1 MPTARTLHG
10 ARLEVAPG
18 VGPGLG
24 SRLTTDWPRH
34 RIAVVIDATVDALH
48 GPALRSGLPR
58 DVVWCPIPS
67 GEATKTRATWAAV
80 TDTLHAAGLGRDT
93 LIVAVGGGVTT
104 DLAGFVA
111 ATFARGVPTVLVP
124 TSLLAMVDA
133 AIGGKTG
140 VDTPHG
146 KNLVG
151 ALHQPALV
159 LIDPRWLDTLP
170 PADRRHG
177 AAEALKHGIVAD
189 AAHLE
194 WLVTHLP
201 TAIDQTPFPPAIADA
216 LIARSVEIKATIV
229 EEDPEDRGR
238 RRILNFGHTIGH
250 ALERCSDYTIPH
262 GAAVAIGMVAEARL
276 GEHLGVTHSGVADR
290 IAAAVDALGLPT
302 RRPSTLHPD
311 AIVAATHAD
320 KKTVGGRVAYA
331 LPERLGTMAGA
342 ASGFVIPIPDADVI
356 RALTEM

>member
-18 VGPGLG
+18 LGPALG
-24 SRLTTDWPRH
+24 SRLTSAWPRH
-34 RIAVVIDATVDALH
+34 RLAVVIDATVDALH
-48 GPALRSGLPR
+48 GPTLRAGLPPET
-58 DVVWCPIPS
+58 VWCPIPS

-93 LIVAVGGGVTT
+93 VIVAVGGGVTT

-151 ALHQPALV
+151 ALHHPELV

-189 AAHLE
+189 AAHVE
-194 WLVTHLP
+194 WITTHLS
-201 TAIDQTPFPPAIADA
+201 AALDRTPFPSAVADA
-216 LIARSVEIKATIV
+216 LIARSVEIKAAIV

-238 RRILNFGHTIGH
+238 RRVLNFGHTIGH
-250 ALERCSDYTIPH
+250 ALERLSDYTIPH

-276 GEHLGVTHSGVADR
+276 GERIGVTRDGVADR
-290 IAAAVDALGLPT
+290 IAAACDALGLPT
-302 RRPSTLHPD
+302 RGPSTLQPD
-311 AIVAATHAD
+311 AIVAATRAD
-320 KKTVGGRVAYA
+320 KKAAGGQVGYA
-331 LPERLGTMAGA
+331 LPETIGAMAGA
-342 ASGFVIPIPDADVI
+342 ASGFVIPVPDADVL